1 MSEASVAVTCNKDCG
16 GGCPLM
22 ADVQDGRVTRVRD
35 NPLAG
40 RSMKGCPRGYE
51 MPRVVYAPDRILKPL
66 LRTGPRG
73 SGQFREAAWPEA
85 LALVARRLAEVQGC
99 YGAGSILAL
108 AGFASGR
115 GALHSTQRLT
125 KRFLALLGGYTEI
138 TGGYSSA
145 AADFVTPM
153 VLGTNLAGIDSATL
167 RHSKL
172 IILWGAN
179 VKDTRLGCDTE
190 FYIREARRRGVE
202 VIVVD
207 PRRSATADRL
217 GTRWIPVRPGSDA
230 ALMMAVLH
238 VLMGEG
244 LVDRPF
250 VEAHSSGFEALERHI
265 LGHDDGVAKTPAW
278 AEGICGTPE
287 ALICELALAY
297 GRAHPTAL
305 IPGLSIQRTVG
316 GEEAIRLAIALQVAT
331 GNLGRPGGSSGAL
344 TWGRLPG
351 PRMGRMP
358 VPSNPALAA
367 IPVVRWPDAVLEGR
381 TGGFPADI
389 HAIYSVG
396 SNYVVQGSDLHKSLS
411 AFRQVEFSVC
421 HDYALTP
428 TARQC
433 DVVLPAT
440 TFLEREDIVF
450 PAGGN
455 YLLYSNRAVLPQGEA
470 RNDYAIFCELAERM
484 GLGSAFSEGRSEAE
498 WLASF
503 LAESDVTDVDAFRE
517 TGVYWGAE
525 QDRVGFGDFARDPQA
540 HPLDAPSG
548 KVEIA
553 PAAYAATGFPAV
565 PTCRMLPADPDYPL
579 WLVTPHARFRT
590 HSQYETIPWFK
601 RRTPQA
607 LWMHPGDAA
616 AREIADGDLVLVRSR
631 RGRMRI
637 PSHVTDEIMQGVAS
651 LLQGTWPALDA
662 DGTDTAGCANVL
674 TSTVPTLPSQGPRT
688 HSVQVQVEKG

>member
-1 MSEASVAVTCNKDCG
+1 MSRTSVAVTCNKDCG
-16 GGCPLM
+16 GGCPLL
-22 ADVQDGRVTRVRD
+22 AEIRDGHVTRVRD

-40 RSMKGCPRGYE
+40 RTMKGCPRGYE

-73 SGQFREAAWPEA
+73 SGQFREATWPEA
-85 LALVARRLAEVQGC
+85 LDRVASRLAELRDRHGP
-99 YGAGSILAL
+99 ASTLAL

-153 VLGTNLAGIDSATL
+153 VLGTGPAGIDSATL
-167 RHSKL
+167 RHARL

-179 VKDTRLGCDTE
+179 IKDTRLGCDTE

-202 VIVVD
+202 VIVLD
-207 PRRSATADRL
+207 PRRSSTMDKL
-217 GTRWIPVRPGSDA
+217 GTRWIPVRPGTDA

-238 VLMGEG
+238 VLLTEG

-250 VEAHSSGFEALERHI
+250 VDAHSSGFEALERHV
-265 LGHDDGVAKTPAW
+265 LGHDGGVPKTPSW
-278 AEGICGTPE
+278 AEAICGTPE
-287 ALICELALAY
+287 PAIRDLGLLY
-297 GRAHPTAL
+297 GRTHPTAL

-331 GNLGRPGGSSGAL
+331 GNVGQPGGSSGAL
-344 TWGRLPG
+344 TWGRLPT
-351 PRMGRMP
+351 PRMGRIP
-358 VPSNPALAA
+358 LPANPAGAS

-381 TGGFPADI
+381 PGGFPADI
-389 HAIYSVG
+389 HAIYSIG
-396 SNYVVQGSDLHKSLS
+396 SNYVVQGSDLHKSLR
-411 AFRQVEFSVC
+411 AFRQVDFSVC
-421 HDYALTP
+421 HDYTLTP
-428 TARQC
+428 TALEC

-455 YLLYSNRAVLPQGEA
+455 YVLYSNRAVPPQGEA
-470 RNDYAIFCELAERM
+470 RNDYDIFCDLAGRM
-484 GLGSAFSEGRSEAE
+484 GLGCAFSEGRGEAE

-503 LAESDVTDVDAFRE
+503 LAGSDVTDVDAFRE
-517 TGVYWGAE
+517 TGIFWGGE
-525 QDRVGFGDFARDPQA
+525 QDRVGLRGFARDPQA
-540 HPLDAPSG
+540 HPLDTPSG
-548 KVEIA
+548 KVEVA

-565 PTCRMLPADPDYPL
+565 PTCRNLPADPDYPL

-590 HSQYETIPWFK
+590 HSQYETVPWFK
-601 RRTPQA
+601 RRTPQ
-607 LWMHPGDAA
+607 LVWLNPEDAA
-616 AREIADGDLVLVRSR
+616 VRGIADGDRVLVTSR
-631 RGRMRI
+631 QGGMRI
-637 PSHVTDEIMQGVAS
+637 PARVTGEIMPGVAS
-651 LLQGTWPALDA
+651 LLQGTWPALAA
-662 DGTDTAGCANVL
+662 DGTDTAGCTNVL
-674 TSTVPTLPSQGPRT
+674 TSTEPTLPSHGPRT
-688 HSVQVQVEKG
+688 HSVQVQVEKS